1 MADVK
6 QNLRA
11 IVVGAGGM
19 GQGWLR
25 NVHNY
30 DEVELAGVVDIDVAR
45 AKQSLE
51 KLGLP
56 DVPVADDLGAI
67 AAQAEADFV
76 VDVTIPEAHHP
87 VTLQAFELG
96 LPVIGEKPLA
106 ATLAEA
112 LELAA
117 ASEAY
122 GKLFM
127 VSQSRRYNE
136 KLFAFRDQIRGLG
149 RLGILSATFFKAP
162 HFGGFRDA
170 MAHPL
175 VLDMAIHQFDAA
187 RFLTDAEP
195 VAVYCEEYNPAWSWY
210 DGDAAA
216 SALFE
221 MTGGVRFNFDGSWC
235 SEGLETSW
243 DSEWRASCERGTA
256 LWSGDELPTASEPVE
271 SSTQPAAG
279 GINGSLREFVGAL
292 RTGERPM
299 GEAHDNVMSLA
310 MVHAAIES
318 SLTKQ
323 RVRFADIL
331 ERAHA
336 EAMER
341 TTGAVHDAL
350 AAWTSLTPPGK

>member
-1 MADVK
+1 MTDVK
-6 QNLRA
+6 QPLHA

-25 NVHNY
+25 AVHSF

-45 AKQSLE
+45 AKQALE
-51 KLGLP
+51 RLGTP
-56 DVPVADDLGAI
+56 GVPVGGDLASV
-67 AAQAEADFV
+67 AAQTAADFV
-76 VDVTIPEAHHP
+76 VDVTIPEAHHA

-149 RLGILSATFFKAP
+149 RLGILTATFFKAP

-195 VAVYCEEYNPAWSWY
+195 VAVYCEEYNPSWSWY

-216 SALFE
+216 TAIFE
-221 MTGGVRFNFDGSWC
+221 MTGGIRFVFNGSWC

-256 LWSGDELPTASEPVE
+256 LWSGDDAPTSSEPVTG
-271 SSTQPAAG
+271 SVRPAAG
-279 GINGSLREFVGAL
+279 GINGSLREFVAAL

-299 GEAHDNVMSLA
+299 GEVHDNLMSLA

-318 SLTKQ
+318 SLTHERIQ
-323 RVRFADIL
+323 LADIL
-331 ERAHA
+331 ERARA
-336 EAMER
+336 EALSR

-350 AAWTSLTPPGK
+350 AAWTSWPS